1 MVTDGRSFVEPE
13 GANFAADARRVK
25 TEPQR
30 TPVLAARRAGAGE
43 MVVRGQERARSNR
56 LVWMGTVLLLG
67 GLVCVAGVVPPP
79 EAGAQKAS
87 REDVQ
92 AAYLYNFGKFVR
104 WPENAGRGPIEV
116 CVAGDDPFGQTLG
129 RLVAGEQT
137 NGRSFEVRN
146 LDRPE
151 GAGECAILF
160 VGRGDKARED
170 AFLGAV
176 AGKPIL
182 TVGDAP
188 DFLTRGG
195 MIQFLMVEDHVR
207 FSVNLEAATRC
218 GVGLS
223 SQLLKVAVAVTGKP
237 ETGGAR

>member
-1 MVTDGRSFVEPE
+1 M
-13 GANFAADARRVK
+13 
-25 TEPQR
+25 
-30 TPVLAARRAGAGE
+30 
-43 MVVRGQERARSNR
+43 
-56 LVWMGTVLLLG
+56 LLG
-67 GLVCVAGVVPPP
+67 GLVGMASVVPPP

-87 REDVQ
+87 RDDVQ

-116 CVAGDDPFGQTLG
+116 CVAGDDSFGQTMG
-129 RLVAGEQT
+129 RLVAGEQI
-137 NGRSFEVRN
+137 NGRRFEVRD
-146 LDRPE
+146 LDSPE

-160 VGRGDKARED
+160 VGTGQGTREV

-182 TVGDAP
+182 TVGAAS

-207 FSVNLEAATRC
+207 FSVNLEAANRC